1 MQRKHFFLIVGVV
14 FGILLIPFIA
24 TQVTEEVNWSAFDFI
39 IMGGMLLSKGVL
51 IEVLIRKIKNKTTR
65 FVLLGLSLLVFL
77 LLWAE
82 MAVGI
87 FGSPISGS

>member
-1 MQRKHFFLIVGVV
+1 MQRKHFFLIVGIV

-24 TQVTEEVNWSAFDFI
+24 MQVTEEVNWSAFDFI

-51 IEVLIRKIKNKTTR
+51 IEVLIRKIRNKTNR
-65 FVLLGLSLLVFL
+65 FVLLGLSLLVFF

-82 MAVGI
+82 IAVGI

>member
-39 IMGGMLLSKGVL
+39 IMGGMLLSTGVL
-51 IEVLIRKIKNKTTR
+51 MEVLIRKIKNKTTR

>member
-1 MQRKHFFLIVGVV
+1 MQRKHFFLIVVVV

-24 TQVTEEVNWSAFDFI
+24 MQVTEEVNWSAFDFI
-39 IMGGMLLSKGVL
+39 IMGGMLLSTGVL
-51 IEVLIRKIKNKTTR
+51 MEVLIRKIKNKTTR

-82 MAVGI
+82 MAVGL

>member
-1 MQRKHFFLIVGVV
+1 MQRKHFFLIVVVV

-24 TQVTEEVNWSAFDFI
+24 MQVTEEVNWSAFDFI
-39 IMGGMLLSKGVL
+39 IMGGMLLSTGVL
-51 IEVLIRKIKNKTTR
+51 MEVLIRKIKNKTTR